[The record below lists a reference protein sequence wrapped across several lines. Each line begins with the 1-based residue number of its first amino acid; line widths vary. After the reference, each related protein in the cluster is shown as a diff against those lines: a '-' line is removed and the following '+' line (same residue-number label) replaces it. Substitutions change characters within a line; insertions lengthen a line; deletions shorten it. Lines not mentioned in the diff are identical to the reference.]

1 MSSDNNSDN
10 YQIYTFPNGIRL
22 IHCRVNH
29 TKIAHCG
36 FSLEVGSR
44 DEKDHQEGIAHFW
57 EHMAFKG
64 TQKRKAFHIINR
76 LDAVGG
82 ELNAFTTKEKI
93 VFYASVLDEHSEKA
107 IDILSDIVFRSV
119 FPDKEIEK
127 ERGVIL
133 EEMAMYKDNP
143 VDLLDDEFDEV
154 VFGNHTLG
162 KQILGTSES
171 VKRFK
176 RTDFEEFVA
185 QNLDTSRL
193 VFSSVSRLPFEK
205 VKKMVE
211 KYIADIPASSST
223 LYRNSAPFVKAQHI
237 IKPKSISQAHCMIGG
252 TAYNLHDKKRIPF
265 ALLNNYLGGPALNS
279 RLNLSLREK
288 YGLVYSVD
296 SGFSAYSDSGMFAIS
311 FATEKKSLD
320 KSLNLVLKQ
329 LDLLKEKTLGS
340 GLFHTAKQQFKGQ
353 IAMSSE
359 SNSGL
364 MIGMGKS
371 FLDFGRMISLQE
383 FFDEI
388 DALTIFDLQDIAQEI
403 FREENLHRLIYMP
416 DGTQDDNEEN

>member
-1 MSSDNNSDN
+1 MSLDNNSDN
-10 YQIYTFPNGIRL
+10 YQVYTFPNGIRL
-22 IHCRVNH
+22 VHCRVNH

-44 DEKDHQEGIAHFW
+44 DEKAHQEGIAHFW

-107 IDILSDIVFRSV
+107 IDILSDIAFRSV

-143 VDLLDDEFDEV
+143 IDLLDDEFDEV
-154 VFGNHTLG
+154 VFGNHVLG
-162 KQILGTSES
+162 KKILGTSES

-176 RTDFEEFVA
+176 KIDFEEFVG

-193 VFSSVSRLPFEK
+193 IFSSVSRLPFEK

-211 KYIADIPASSST
+211 KYIADIPAYSAVLDRT
-223 LYRNSAPFVKAQHI
+223 PAPFVKAKHI
-237 IKPKSISQAHCMIGG
+237 IKSKSISQAHCMIGG
-252 TAYNLHDKKRIPF
+252 AAYNLHDKKRIPF

-311 FATEKKSLD
+311 FATEKKNLD

-329 LDLLKEKTLGS
+329 LKLLKEKTLGR

-353 IAMSSE
+353 LAMSSE

-371 FLDFGRMISLQE
+371 FLDFERMISLQE

-388 DALTIFDLQDIAQEI
+388 DALTVLDLQDIAQEI

-416 DGTQDDNEEN
+416 SDTEINEN